1 MTKSNDKWD
10 KGYIALTK
18 FFNENGHT
26 CVKARHIDKDGFRL
40 GEFVRYCRRHIY
52 SQPTAIYNDDDLE
65 IGKSSL
71 EAKVYKKRA
80 ADIALNSK
88 RMKMLKQINF
98 IANPNLCSIF
108 DNQKYFIL
116 LDTIEALN
124 SFVLSQLDTTL
135 EDQEHNILMIQIETK
150 IERIKDS
157 IEADIYG
164 EHILS
169 GAVEK
174 IKNLENLY
182 ETLDKHYE
190 TIKKAKK
197 EYETKKDEV
206 KKLNL
211 SGSLDIYG
219 RD

>member
-1 MTKSNDKWD
+1 
-10 KGYIALTK
+10 
-18 FFNENGHT
+18 
-26 CVKARHIDKDGFRL
+26 
-40 GEFVRYCRRHIY
+40 
-52 SQPTAIYNDDDLE
+52 
-65 IGKSSL
+65 
-71 EAKVYKKRA
+71 
-80 ADIALNSK
+80 
-88 RMKMLKQINF
+88 MKMLKQINF